1 MARNR
6 VRKGDYLF
14 AWGGAAVS
22 GIAAVAVVAILG
34 GMSTGFAIGTIVLIL
49 ASAAFAAIPL
59 SRDIATLHERA
70 SNIGVEVKSAD
81 PAVYWTPL
89 GGGLARQLQDSR
101 RRVITVQRAI
111 EARADDAERVIDAL
125 PEALFVL
132 DARRRI
138 LHANRAAEDIFGQD
152 LAGRN
157 LAQILR
163 NPRLLQ
169 AVERCLANGQAAE
182 IELEIM
188 SPVVRTLE
196 AHIRPL
202 PHQGAGGNALLVTL
216 QDLTAIRRAEQM
228 RVDFVANVSHELRT
242 PLTSLGGFIETM
254 QTVAKDDVAAHERFL
269 TIMATETQRMNR
281 LVEDLLSLSRIELE
295 EHTPPENP
303 VALRPIIESV
313 MDLLLPIAEE
323 YKTTVS
329 LDMPDGFP
337 MVTGDED
344 QLAQVVRNL
353 LENAI
358 KYGRQGG
365 SVSIRARVN
374 GVQAAVAFQDDG
386 EGIPREVQYRLTERF
401 YRVEKARSR
410 KIGGT
415 GLGLAIVKHIV
426 NRHRGRLQIE
436 SNLGQGSTFTVC
448 LPVHPGKYAT
458 VRAVTKASLN

>member
-1 MARNR
+1 VARNR
-6 VRKGDYLF
+6 IRKGDYLF
-14 AWGGAAVS
+14 AWVGAAVS
-22 GIAAVAVVAILG
+22 GIAGVTVVALVG
-34 GMSTGFAIGTIVLIL
+34 GMPLGYAIGAIVMIL

-70 SNIGVEVKSAD
+70 SNIGVEVKFAD

-101 RRVITVQRAI
+101 RRVISVQRAM
-111 EARADDAERVIDAL
+111 ETRADDAERVIDAL

-138 LHANRAAEDIFGQD
+138 MHANRAAEDIFGQD

-157 LAQILR
+157 LAQVLR

-169 AVERCLANGQAAE
+169 AVERCLANGQSAE

-196 AHIRPL
+196 AHVRPL

-216 QDLTAIRRAEQM
+216 QDLTAIRRVEQM

-242 PLTSLGGFIETM
+242 PLTSLGGFVETM
-254 QTVAKDDVAAHERFL
+254 QTVAKDDSAAQERFL
-269 TIMATETQRMNR
+269 AIMATETQRMNR

-295 EHTPPENP
+295 EHNPPEAP
-303 VALRPIIESV
+303 VKLRPIVDSV
-313 MDLLLPIAEE
+313 LDMLQPIAKE
-323 YKTTVS
+323 YGTAVS
-329 LDMPDGFP
+329 VEIPDDLP
-337 MVTGDED
+337 PVTGDKD

-365 SVSIRARVN
+365 SVQIRGRAEGRMV
-374 GVQAAVAFQDDG
+374 AVAFRDDG
-386 EGIPREVQYRLTERF
+386 DGIPREVQYRLTERF

-410 KIGGT
+410 KVGGT

-436 SNLGQGSTFTVC
+436 SDLGQGSTFTIY
-448 LPVHPGKYAT
+448 LPKHVGT
-458 VRAVTKASLN
+458 LVSTDAVTKAS

>member
-6 VRKGDYLF
+6 IRKGDYLF
-14 AWGGAAVS
+14 AWVGAAVS
-22 GIAAVAVVAILG
+22 GIAAVTVVALTG
-34 GMSTGFAIGTIVLIL
+34 GLSVGYAIGAIVLIL

-70 SNIGVEVKSAD
+70 SNIGVEAKSAD
-81 PAVYWTPL
+81 PTVYWTPL

-101 RRVITVQRAI
+101 RRVIAVQRAI

-138 LHANRAAEDIFGQD
+138 MHANRSAERLFGPD

-157 LAQILR
+157 LAQVLR
-163 NPRLLQ
+163 HPRLLRSVDACLADGQ
-169 AVERCLANGQAAE
+169 NVAVEV
-182 IELEIM
+182 EIM
-188 SPVVRTLE
+188 SPVARTLE
-196 AHIRPL
+196 AHIGRL
-202 PHQGAGGNALLVTL
+202 PHHGAGGDALLLTL

-242 PLTSLGGFIETM
+242 PLTSLGGFVETM
-254 QTVAKDDVAAHERFL
+254 QTVAKDDPVARERFL
-269 TIMATETQRMNR
+269 AIMATETQRMNR

-295 EHTPPENP
+295 EHKPPEGP

-313 MDLLLPIAEE
+313 MSLLQPIAEE
-323 YKTTVS
+323 HKTTVS
-329 LDMPDGFP
+329 LEMPDDLP
-337 MVTGDED
+337 AVTGDAD

-358 KYGRQGG
+358 KYGRPGGKVTIQGRSG
-365 SVSIRARVN
+365 ARQV
-374 GVQAAVAFQDDG
+374 AVAFQDDG
-386 EGIPREVQYRLTERF
+386 EGIPRELQYRLTERF

-426 NRHRGRLQIE
+426 NRHRGRLQVE
-436 SNLGQGSTFTVC
+436 SDLGEGSTFTIH
-448 LPVHPGKYAT
+448 LPVHASKPAESS
-458 VRAVTKASLN
+458 AVTKAS